1 MTENHGLGF
10 DVPFAL
16 AAGWNKDADK
26 NRNHRHASGPPPA
39 AFSFSDADYVFL
51 TRLSKETIKKQK

>member
-39 AFSFSDADYVFL
+39 TLSFSDADYVFL
-51 TRLSKETIKKQK
+51 TRLW